1 MNRPVTKR
9 RPMID
14 MAEFERRLRQSSGN
28 QTDDGPLAEL
38 ARVISGQKEPVQRV
52 AEPQSQSSTEAR
64 QDATSLPEAQNTEAV
79 EPDAL
84 QSLDDDKIGCR
95 DSGAVN
101 EKIASRRSLY
111 IMIVAAIIVAGI
123 IGVGA
128 SVGYRSSASPPPE
141 IALLSENGPAEPQ
154 QTNGSDVPTPDTSIL
169 GRAPQPSPTAVN
181 NVEQSLDPL
190 QPRETVP
197 AAEVAASP
205 EQIETQVQPPSPTAF
220 IEPEKMNTAPVEQHD
235 AISS

>member
-1 MNRPVTKR
+1 
-9 RPMID
+9 
-14 MAEFERRLRQSSGN
+14 
-28 QTDDGPLAEL
+28 
-38 ARVISGQKEPVQRV
+38 VISGQKEPVQRV

-64 QDATSLPEAQNTEAV
+64 QEATSLPEAQKTEAG

-84 QSLDDDKIGCR
+84 QSLDNDKIACL
-95 DSGAVN
+95 DSGVVN

-123 IGVGA
+123 LGVGA

-141 IALLSENGPAEPQ
+141 IALLSDNGPAESQ
-154 QTNGSDVPTPDTSIL
+154 QTNRSDVPTPDTAIP
-169 GRAPQPSPTAVN
+169 GTAPQPSPTAVN
-181 NVEQSLDPL
+181 NVEQPLDPS

-205 EQIETQVQPPSPTAF
+205 EQIETQVQPAGPTAF
-220 IEPEKMNTAPVEQHD
+220 IEPEKMNTAPVEQLFPVT
-235 AISS
+235 SRREPNPR